1 MAETLKSFGEGVQR
15 VMDHTKSIDHHMTHT
30 AVSVGNIVKSLFGY
44 ALIQKS
50 IESLMHNS
58 TWGQRLALS
67 LDTAKM
73 SAVDLHKQQPGA
85 QRSQRFQ
92 CHLPGAVQNGELSI
106 AAGCP

>member
-50 IESLMHNS
+50 IETLMHNS
-58 TWGQRLALS
+58 TWGKRLALS
-67 LDTAKM
+67 LDTAKI
-73 SAVDLHKQQPGA
+73 SAVDLHKNHRQLLDDFKDFDASYTTRLRLG
-85 QRSQRFQ
+85 
-92 CHLPGAVQNGELSI
+92 
-106 AAGCP
+106 